1 MFVSTMSFTSIS
13 LATETVHVVEYVCSA
28 LSTRA
33 DANSNRTLAVTHIQP
48 VTDTQVQHVTV
59 VQTVGQPKFDNPMSV
74 LTSHRLQNRCRQ
86 SM

>member
-1 MFVSTMSFTSIS
+1 MFVRTKPFTLIS
-13 LATETVHVVEYVCSA
+13 SATETVHVVEYVCSA

-33 DANSNRTLAVTHIQP
+33 HANLNRTRAVTHVQP

-59 VQTVGQPKFDNPMSV
+59 FQTVGQPKFDNLMSV
-74 LTSHRLQNRCRQ
+74 LTSHRLQNHYRQ